1 MTKKCFSFSIH
12 KPFPGLKR
20 NTQKNKK
27 KIQKVFDSISDKLDS
42 KGCFWSN
49 YSNGRRIDKMLASIY
64 FNCIIQHNL

>member
-1 MTKKCFSFSIH
+1 MTKKCFSIH

-20 NTQKNKK
+20 KNTKKNIYRGKHK
-27 KIQKVFDSISDKLDS
+27 SFDSISDKLDS

>member
-20 NTQKNKK
+20 NTKKNT
-27 KIQKVFDSISDKLDS
+27 KVFDSISDKLDS